1 MRAETDCHML
11 VLYREMFLRLNE
23 ILEQQ
28 KREKWSLITA
38 LMPNFIVTSRRVRE
52 HIVYSAELRTF

>member
-1 MRAETDCHML
+1 ML